1 MAIKVLRDETI
12 TVRATSITKALLQKL
27 SKDMNLSQA
36 DIIEEALKHY
46 ASLQKK

>member
-12 TVRATSITKALLQKL
+12 TVRATNITKALLLKL
-27 SKDMNLSQA
+27 AKEMKLSQA

-46 ASLQKK
+46 SKLQKK